1 MAVGGPQ
8 AVRRDWAPQQG
19 PGLRMLSRLLQTTV
33 LRASALLGNALSS
46 PAHQWQPQRLWAG
59 GFR

>member
-19 PGLRMLSRLLQTTV
+19 PGLQMLSRLLQTTV